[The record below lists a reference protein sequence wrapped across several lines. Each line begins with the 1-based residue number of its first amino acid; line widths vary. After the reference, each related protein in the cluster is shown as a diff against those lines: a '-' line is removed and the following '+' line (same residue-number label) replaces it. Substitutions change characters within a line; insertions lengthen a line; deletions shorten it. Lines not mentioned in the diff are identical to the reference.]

1 MQVRGRSWSWD
12 SAVWG
17 RGSTHSPSRGR
28 ALPRG
33 RQVELSAW
41 LGVPPAAAAP
51 RLPPGP
57 GTAVGSRKPA
67 GGEGRGRQGLGGLR
81 CRTPC
86 PGQPGAGRLGDPQP
100 AAGGGLSGHPG
111 AAGASVCAAGVLSE
125 LLFETSMSL
134 TLSKLKPAITAEEV
148 LC

>member
-1 MQVRGRSWSWD
+1 MQVRGRSWSRD
-12 SAVWG
+12 SAVW
-17 RGSTHSPSRGR
+17 RTRQHPQPQQRTSSPT
-28 ALPRG
+28 
-33 RQVELSAW
+33 LSAW
-41 LGVPPAAAAP
+41 LGAPPAAVAP
-51 RLPPGP
+51 RPPHGP

-67 GGEGRGRQGLGGLR
+67 GEEDRGRQGLGGLR

-100 AAGGGLSGHPG
+100 AAHGGLSGHQG

-125 LLFETSMSL
+125 LLFETSMSV
-134 TLSKLKPAITAEEV
+134 TLSKLEPAITAEEV